1 MGTAC
6 GCYYGSG
13 AENWEGLMLKSRRT
27 MFVILVAL
35 GALVVSSTMAWAMGG
50 GGLWL
55 SGGQDRNNDRHA
67 STETK
72 ISPDNA
78 ADLAVKWVFDTG
90 GDVSATPAVDGTNV
104 YVPDWA
110 GNLFAIDRDTGGA
123 LWTRQISEYTG
134 IDGNFSRNTPAVHGD
149 MLILGDQGGRSF
161 QGATVMAVDK
171 HTGDLLWGTKV
182 EDHPASIITQSP
194 LVFGDRVYVGVASLE
209 EQFAADPGYP
219 CCSFRGSLVAL
230 DATTGEIVWKTYTA
244 PEGYSGNSV
253 WGPTPAVDP
262 QRGSVYVTTGNN
274 YTVPQDVLVCVADSE
289 GDPGA
294 VAACIAPDNYFDSI
308 LALDLD
314 TGAIKWDTQALP
326 FDAWTVA
333 CLFGGANCTS
343 PSGPDLD
350 FGEGPALFT
359 VGQGQ
364 TRKDLLGAGQKS
376 GQYWALNP
384 ENGEVVWQT
393 KAGPGGVL
401 GGIIWGSAVDGDQVY
416 VANGNTAK
424 VDWDLVGGEN
434 VNYGFWS
441 ALDAETGEIIWQTPD
456 PIAGN
461 VNQGPVTI
469 ANGVVYACSLDVDG
483 HMYAMDAATGD
494 VMWSFASGGSCNAG
508 AAVVNGTVYWG
519 SGYASLAGFLGSTGN
534 DKLYAFEVGG

>member
-1 MGTAC
+1 MPR
-6 GCYYGSG
+6 
-13 AENWEGLMLKSRRT
+13 LRRG
-27 MFVILVAL
+27 ILFAVVVVA
-35 GALVVSSTMAWAMGG
+35 ALAVSSTVALAMGG
-50 GGLWL
+50 LWT
-55 SGGQDRNNDRHA
+55 SGGQNRSNTRHA
-67 STETK
+67 ATETK
-72 ISPDNA
+72 IGPENVD
-78 ADLAVKWVFDTG
+78 DLAVKWVFETG
-90 GDVSATPAVDGTNV
+90 GDVSATPAVDGKNV

-110 GNLFAIDRDTGGA
+110 GNLFAIDRDTGA
-123 LWTRQISEYTG
+123 AAWARQISEYTG
-134 IDGNFSRNTPAVHGD
+134 IEGNFSRNTPAVHGD

-194 LVFGDRVYVGVASLE
+194 LVFGNRVYVGVASLE
-209 EQFAADPGYP
+209 ELFATDDNYP

-230 DATTGEIVWKTYTA
+230 DADTGEVVWKTYTA

-274 YTVPQDVLVCVADSE
+274 YTVPEDVLACVAANE
-289 GDPGA
+289 GDPDA
-294 VAACIAPDNYFDSI
+294 VAACIAPDNHFDSI

-314 TGAIKWDTQALP
+314 TGAIKWDTRALP

-384 ENGEVVWQT
+384 DNGEVVWQT

-441 ALDAETGEIIWQTPD
+441 ALDAETGEIMWQTPD

-461 VNQGPVTI
+461 LNQGPVTV
-469 ANGVVYACSLDVDG
+469 ANGVVYACSLDVHG

-494 VMWSFASGGSCNAG
+494 VLWSFASGGSCNAG

-534 DKLYAFEVGG
+534 DKLFAFEVTD